1 VSAMVLDAAATPLS
15 AIVEYS
21 GRIEGLLLPAIG
33 TPDAPGT
40 SLPVLPTQYQIMGQW
55 IIQ

>member
-1 VSAMVLDAAATPLS
+1 MSAMVLDAAATPLS